1 MALPPI
7 AIPFIV
13 MTGFWGTIGLIVP
26 CFIPKGPNKGL
37 TQLIIVETAV
47 VCYMFWICTFLM
59 QLNPLVGP
67 QLHNDT
73 VYVIQH
79 EWATHSDHNV
89 SSAIGGH

>member
-1 MALPPI
+1 MELPPI

-13 MTGFWGTIGLIVP
+13 MTSFWGIVGLVVP
-26 CFIPKGPNKGL
+26 FLIPKGPNKGL
-37 TQLIIVETAV
+37 AQVIIVETAV

-73 VYVIQH
+73 VFVIQQ
-79 EWATHSDHNV
+79 EWATGPKQNITLT
-89 SSAIGGH
+89 AGH